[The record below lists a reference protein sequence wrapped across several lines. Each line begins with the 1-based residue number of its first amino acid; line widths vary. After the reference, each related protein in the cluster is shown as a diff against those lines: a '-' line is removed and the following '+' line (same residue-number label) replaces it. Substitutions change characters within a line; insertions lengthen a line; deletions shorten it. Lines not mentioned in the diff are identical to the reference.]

1 MLLMEQIQADS
12 MSALKEGKKLDRRV
26 LSTLVSN
33 LKNKALEKKIAVL
46 EDSDTLQTVQ
56 KFLKSLED
64 EINAFRTAGRTEKVT
79 ELTYQYN
86 LVKGY
91 LPKMLSEEE
100 IKDIIN
106 ILDDKS
112 IKKVMLYFKINYQG
126 KVDMSLVSKVARNIN

>member
-91 LPKMLSEEE
+91 LPKMLSEE
-100 IKDIIN
+100 KLK
-106 ILDDKS
+106 ILL
-112 IKKVMLYFKINYQG
+112 IF
-126 KVDMSLVSKVARNIN
+126 

>member
-12 MSALKEGKKLDRRV
+12 MSALKEGKKLDRKV

-33 LKNKALEKKIAVL
+33 LKNKALEKRVSIL
-46 EDSDTLQTVQ
+46 EDTDTLQTVQ

-64 EINAFRTAGRTEKVT
+64 EINAFKNAGRIEKVE
-79 ELTYQYN
+79 ELTYQYD

-91 LPKMLSEEE
+91 LPEMLSEEE
-100 IKDIIN
+100 IKEIIN
-106 ILDDKS
+106 ILADKS
-112 IKKVMLYFKINYQG
+112 IKKVMLYFKTNYQG